1 MTQLPRRSMLG
12 LLAGGFVAF
21 LAGRPAS
28 ASANTRSQI
37 RAGDVCKKLGRRQTA
52 GNKTFECVDV
62 AGVRQWKRVRTPVA
76 PATPTTSEVK
86 VLESSALAAGRSANV
101 IVTSGG
107 RNFAVVLTRAP
118 GGIAAF
124 SRSCTHQGSLVS
136 ANSSGQLACPSHGAI
151 FDASTGA
158 VIEGP
163 AARPLT
169 QYRVSERSGSIY
181 LTI

>member
-12 LLAGGFVAF
+12 LLAGGFIAF
-21 LAGRPAS
+21 LAGNPAS
-28 ASANTRSQI
+28 VSATTRPQI

-52 GNKTFECVDV
+52 GNKTFECVEV
-62 AGVRQWKRVRTPVA
+62 AGVRQWKRMRTPAA
-76 PATPTTSEVK
+76 PTTPTTSEVK
-86 VLESSALAAGRSANV
+86 VLESSALGAGRSANV
-101 IVTSGG
+101 IFTSGG
-107 RNFAVVLTRAP
+107 KNYAVVLTRTS

-124 SRSCTHQGSLVS
+124 SRSCTHQGAFVS

-163 AARPLT
+163 ATRPLT
-169 QYRVSERSGSIY
+169 QYRASERSGSIY